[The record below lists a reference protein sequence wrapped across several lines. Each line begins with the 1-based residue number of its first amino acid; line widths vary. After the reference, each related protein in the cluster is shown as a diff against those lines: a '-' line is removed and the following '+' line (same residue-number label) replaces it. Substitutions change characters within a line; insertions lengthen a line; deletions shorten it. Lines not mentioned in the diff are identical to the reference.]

1 MKKLIKE
8 IVEADENARERLQEV
23 KEERAQAAAKVMEL
37 RPEIESRFKKEAED
51 RVHQHRIKLDNEY
64 EKKSLQ
70 YSVQYEKSLEQL
82 IDRFNKNKETW
93 VESIY
98 DRCLDS

>member
-8 IVEADENARERLQEV
+8 IVEADEIARERLQEV
-23 KEERAQAAAKVMEL
+23 KEERAQAAAKVMEM
-37 RPEIESRFKKEAED
+37 RPEIEARFKKEAED
-51 RVHQHRIKLDNEY
+51 RVHQHKIKLDNEY

-70 YSVQYEKSLEQL
+70 YSVQYDKSLEQL
-82 IDRFNKNKETW
+82 IDRFNKNKDTW

-98 DRCLDS
+98 DRCMDS

>member
-8 IVEADENARERLQEV
+8 LVEADEKARESLQKI
-23 KEERAQAAAKVMEL
+23 KEERANVSVKIMEL
-37 RPEIESRFKKEAED
+37 KPEIEARFNKEAEEKIQ
-51 RVHQHRIKLDNEY
+51 QHKAQLEDEY

-82 IDRFNKNKETW
+82 IDRFNKNKSTW

-98 DRCLDS
+98 DNCLNS

>member
-8 IVEADENARERLQEV
+8 LVEADEKAREKLREF
-23 KEERAQAAAKVMEL
+23 KEERAHAAAKIMEL
-37 RPEIESRFKKEAED
+37 RPEIEARFNKEAENKIQ
-51 RVHQHRIKLDNEY
+51 QHKVKLENEF

-82 IDRFNKNKETW
+82 VDRFNKNKDTW
-93 VESIY
+93 VKSIY
-98 DRCLDS
+98 DNCLDS